1 MRSSSAIK
9 IEIREKRLE
18 TSHANYKDVLNIKD
32 RDEAIRYI
40 KNLIYLDHEKNDFK
54 NMENYL
60 QTLQNLKANGNVSLQ
75 LTNFVVKMTSN
86 G

>member
-1 MRSSSAIK
+1 MQIFKSTNINV
-9 IEIREKRLE
+9 
-18 TSHANYKDVLNIKD
+18 NYKDALNIKD
-32 RDEAIRYI
+32 RDEAI
-40 KNLIYLDHEKNDFK
+40 KFVGDLIFIDHEKNDFK